1 MIGILIAFAV
11 FLRGTDLGK
20 VQALRP
26 VIDFL
31 YYGWYIYP
39 LLDRLGVELYNGSWA
54 VYRGFEHGV
63 VDVGLNVKLPSALIN
78 GGTKFFKDV
87 QTGLLRDYVGLYVVG
102 LILLMV
108 IALVIIGVI

>member
-1 MIGILIAFAV
+1 
-11 FLRGTDLGK
+11 
-20 VQALRP
+20 
-26 VIDFL
+26 
-31 YYGWYIYP
+31 
-39 LLDRLGVELYNGSWA
+39 
-54 VYRGFEHGV
+54 
-63 VDVGLNVKLPSALIN
+63 VGLNVKLPSALIN